1 VRRRRLWAG
10 LMFVAVAV
18 ASFAS
23 GAAVVVASNVPE
35 QATYSRAGAQT
46 LAVTCRSPALGGRL
60 PAMVYLPAGYKGG
73 TARYPVIYFLHGLPA
88 NPTSYQANGFVA
100 ASVPSGRQAAIVVT
114 PQGARSANSDREY
127 LDWSAK
133 ENWPRAISHD
143 LTACIDRR
151 YRTIRRRAGRALVGL
166 SAGGYGAFNVG
177 LRALNTFGAVESWSG
192 YFVATDPVG
201 DKVLELGS
209 KQADNDARVPSGP
222 GLAAALKHYP
232 SLLAFYIGNQDS
244 RFLTMNHQYDAA
256 LTASHVTHVFKVYS
270 GGHSLALWT
279 GQAARWLSMALAA
292 LAAERHGRVH
302 TSAGLESG
310 VSGGSGL

>member
-1 VRRRRLWAG
+1 MRRRRLLAG

-18 ASFAS
+18 ASFAG
-23 GAAVVVASNVPE
+23 GAAVVVASSVPE
-35 QATYSRAGAQT
+35 HATYSRAGAQT
-46 LAVTCRSPALGGRL
+46 GAVTCRSPALGGSL

-73 TARYPVIYFLHGLPA
+73 TARYPVVYFLHGLPA
-88 NPTSYQANGFVA
+88 NPTSYQANSFVA
-100 ASVPSGRQAAIVVT
+100 ASVPSGHQAAIVVS

-127 LDWSAK
+127 LDWSAT

-143 LTACIDRR
+143 LTTCIDRR

-177 LRALNTFGAVESWSG
+177 LRALDTFGAVESWSG
-192 YFVATDPVG
+192 YFAATDPVG

-209 KQADNDARVPSGP
+209 KQADDDARAPSGP

-244 RFLTMNHQYDAA
+244 RFLTTNRQYDGA
-256 LTASHVTHVFKVYS
+256 LKASHVAHVFKVYS
-270 GGHSLALWT
+270 GGHTMVLWSGEAT
-279 GQAARWLSMALAA
+279 RWLSMALTA
-292 LAAERHGRVH
+292 LVAERRGKVH

>member
-18 ASFAS
+18 GSFAS

-35 QATYSRAGAQT
+35 RATYSRAGAQT
-46 LAVTCRSPALGGRL
+46 VAVTCRSPALGGSL

-88 NPTSYQANGFVA
+88 NPTSYQANSFVA

-151 YRTIRRRAGRALVGL
+151 YRTMRRRAGRALIGL

-192 YFVATDPVG
+192 YFAATDPVG
-201 DKVLELGS
+201 DKILELGS
-209 KQADNDARVPSGP
+209 KQADNDARAPSGP
-222 GLAAALKHYP
+222 GLAGALKHYP

-244 RFLTMNHQYDAA
+244 RFLNMNRQYDAA
-256 LTASHVTHVFKVYS
+256 LTASHVAHVFKVYS
-270 GGHSLALWT
+270 GGHTMVLWS
-279 GQAARWLSMALAA
+279 GQAARWLNMALAA
-292 LAAERHGRVH
+292 LAAERSGKVH
-302 TSAGLESG
+302 SSANLETG
-310 VSGGSGL
+310 VGGGSGL